1 MMSAT
6 SEHTIDQLIIMM
18 CNAESELHLCQ
29 ADLLDLRK
37 EGPRHQRIDPPR
49 CLLQLCRLNR
59 QASRKASTRMR
70 QIYQGSAAI

>member
-1 MMSAT
+1 MM
-6 SEHTIDQLIIMM
+6 HTTPEQAVDRLITMM

-29 ADLLDLRK
+29 ADLLDMRNQ
-37 EGPRHQRIDPPR
+37 GPRHQRVNTPH

-70 QIYQGSAAI
+70 QLYQGSAI